1 MAGVYSVTQVNSYI
15 KNMFT
20 QDFLLRRI
28 SVKGEVSNCKYHTS
42 GHIYFTLKDSGGTL
56 SAVMF
61 AGQRRGLKFRM
72 AEGQQVIVKGT
83 VDVYE
88 RDGKYQLYASEIE
101 LAGRGDLYVKYEKL
115 LRELE
120 EMGMFAAQY
129 KRPIPRYA
137 KTVGVVTAPTGAA
150 IRDIINISRRRNPYV
165 QLILYP
171 ALVQG
176 EGAKDS
182 IVRGIK
188 TLDAMGLD
196 ILIVGRGGGSIED
209 LWAFNE
215 EVVARAI
222 FSCNTPVISAVG
234 HETDVTIADYVA
246 DLRAPTPSAAAEL
259 AVFDYVQFQADLF
272 TRRQKLLREMGFFL
286 DQVKGRR
293 KQAELKIKLHH
304 PQHVIHERRQR
315 LADLED
321 TLNRRITELIKED
334 RRKTESR
341 KEWLAAA
348 MNQRMEQDK
357 KRLALISGKMWGL
370 SPLKKLSQG
379 YGFVTDRDG
388 NRVESV
394 KQTPPGCEIAVQV
407 ADGRLRALVEE
418 RQEVFAWQKN
428 GI

>member
-61 AGQRRGLKFRM
+61 AGQRRGLKFHM

-137 KTVGVVTAPTGAA
+137 KNVGIVTAPTGAA

-182 IVRGIK
+182 IVQGIK
-188 TLDAMGLD
+188 TLDAMNLD
-196 ILIVGRGGGSIED
+196 VLIVGRGGGSIED

-215 EVVARAI
+215 EAVARAI

-259 AVFDYVQFQADLF
+259 AVFDYVQFQADLLA
-272 TRRQKLLREMGFFL
+272 RRQKLLREMGFFL
-286 DQVKGRR
+286 DQVKGRQ